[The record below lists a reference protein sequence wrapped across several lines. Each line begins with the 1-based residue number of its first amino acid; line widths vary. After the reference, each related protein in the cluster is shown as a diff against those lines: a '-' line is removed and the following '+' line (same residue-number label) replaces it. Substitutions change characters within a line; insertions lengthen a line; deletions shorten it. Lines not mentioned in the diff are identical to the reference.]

1 MMAAIPREQSAL
13 VTDDILAYPARRM
26 RLLPSQ
32 EERRRILVRDGVAL
46 VLVALIHILFFLA
59 LVISLEQ
66 VRERQGRRGPIEQ
79 FLDLSLLRQPR
90 ATPLN
95 LTKPE
100 DNEQNDVSA
109 KPLTV
114 IPPKPPVL
122 EQQPVPPTAQSGDIL
137 NSIGRAIACG
147 AGDFEY
153 LTRQQQERCLHEP
166 WQGVQLPNGTIV
178 LLGPPRLAA
187 PGPLQLSG
195 AEALQRQS
203 LTAPNCPIMVNTPCL
218 ADMFNGGGQLAPGIP
233 DPH

>member
-1 MMAAIPREQSAL
+1 M

>member
-1 MMAAIPREQSAL
+1 L
-13 VTDDILAYPARRM
+13 VTNDILASPAWRM
-26 RLLPSQ
+26 RLPPNQ
-32 EERRRILVRDGVAL
+32 EERRRIMIRDGIAM
-46 VLVALIHILFFLA
+46 VLVVLIHIVMFLA

-66 VRERQGRRGPIEQ
+66 ARERQGRRGPIEQ

-90 ATPLN
+90 TTPLN
-95 LTKPE
+95 LTQPE
-100 DNEQNDVSA
+100 DNEETDTSA

-122 EQQPVPPTAQSGDIL
+122 EQQPSPPTAQPGDIL

-153 LTRQQQERCLHEP
+153 LTRQQQARCLHEP
-166 WQGVQLPNGTIV
+166 WQGVQLPNGAIV
-178 LLGPPRLAA
+178 LLGPPREAA

-195 AEALQRQS
+195 AQALQRQS
-203 LTAPNCPIMVNTPCL
+203 QTAPNCPIMLNTPCL

>member
-1 MMAAIPREQSAL
+1 M
-13 VTDDILAYPARRM
+13 TDDFLAYPARWM
-26 RLLPSQ
+26 RLPPSE

-46 VLVALIHILFFLA
+46 VLVALIHILILLG

-66 VRERQGRRGPIEQ
+66 ARQRQGRRGPIEQ
-79 FLDLSLLRQPR
+79 MLDLSLLRQPR
-90 ATPLN
+90 PTPLN
-95 LTKPE
+95 LAKPE
-100 DNEQNDVSA
+100 DNEQNDISA
-109 KPLTV
+109 KPLTI

-122 EQQPVPPTAQSGDIL
+122 ELQQEAPPAAQPGDIL

-166 WQGVQLPNGTIV
+166 WQGLQLPNGTIV

-187 PGPLQLSG
+187 PGPLQMTG
-195 AEALQRQS
+195 ADALQNQS
-203 LTAPNCPIMVNTPCL
+203 RTAPNCPIMVNTPCL

-233 DPH
+233 NPH

>member
-1 MMAAIPREQSAL
+1 L
-13 VTDDILAYPARRM
+13 VTDNFLAYPSRRM
-26 RLLPSQ
+26 RLLPS
-32 EERRRILVRDGVAL
+32 EAERRRILVRDGFALVVVAL
-46 VLVALIHILFFLA
+46 VHILIFFG

-95 LTKPE
+95 LAQPE

-114 IPPKPPVL
+114 IPPKPPVI
-122 EQQPVPPTAQSGDIL
+122 EQQPSPPVAEPGDVL

-147 AGDFEY
+147 AGNFEY
-153 LTRQQQERCLHEP
+153 LTKQQQARCLREP
-166 WQGVQLPNGTIV
+166 WQGVQMPNGTIV
-178 LLGPPRLAA
+178 LLAPPREAA
-187 PGPLQLSG
+187 PGPLEMTG

-203 LTAPNCPIMVNTPCL
+203 QTAPNCPIMLNTPCL
-218 ADMFNGGGQLAPGIP
+218 ADMFNGGAQLAPGIP

>member
-1 MMAAIPREQSAL
+1 L

-26 RLLPSQ
+26 RLLPSE
-32 EERRRILVRDGVAL
+32 EERRRIIVRDGVAM
-46 VLVALIHILFFLA
+46 VLVALIHLLMFLA
-59 LVISLEQ
+59 LVISLQ
-66 VRERQGRRGPIEQ
+66 QARQGHRGPIEQ

-95 LTKPE
+95 LSKPE
-100 DNEQNDVSA
+100 DNEDNDISA

-122 EQQPVPPTAQSGDIL
+122 EQQPTPPAAQPGDIL

-153 LTRQQQERCLHEP
+153 LTRQQQERCLREP
-166 WQGVQLPNGTIV
+166 WQGVQLPNGAIV

-203 LTAPNCPIMVNTPCL
+203 QTAPNCPIMVNTPCL

>member
-1 MMAAIPREQSAL
+1 
-13 VTDDILAYPARRM
+13 VTDDFLAYPARRM
-26 RLLPSQ
+26 RLLPN
-32 EERRRILVRDGVAL
+32 EAERRRRLLRDGVAL
-46 VLVALIHILFFLA
+46 LVVLLVHIVIFFS
-59 LVISLEQ
+59 LVISLEEA
-66 VRERQGRRGPIEQ
+66 RERQGRRGPIEQ

-95 LTKPE
+95 LAQPD

-114 IPPKPPVL
+114 IPPKPPVI
-122 EQQPVPPTAQSGDIL
+122 EQQAAPPVAQPGDIL

-147 AGDFEY
+147 AGNFEY
-153 LTRQQQERCLHEP
+153 LTRQQQARCLHEP
-166 WQGVQLPNGTIV
+166 WQGVEMPNGNIV
-178 LLGPPRLAA
+178 LLAPPRQAA
-187 PGPLQLSG
+187 PGPLEMTG

-203 LTAPNCPIMVNTPCL
+203 QTAPNCPIMLNTPCL

>member
-1 MMAAIPREQSAL
+1 M
-13 VTDDILAYPARRM
+13 TDDFLAYPARRM

-32 EERRRILVRDGVAL
+32 EERRRILVRDGFAL
-46 VLVALIHILFFLA
+46 MVVALIHILMFLA

-100 DNEQNDVSA
+100 DNEQDDISA
-109 KPLTV
+109 KPLTI

-122 EQQPVPPTAQSGDIL
+122 EQQQQALPAPPGDIL

-153 LTRQQQERCLHEP
+153 LTRTQQERCLHEP

-178 LLGPPRLAA
+178 LLGPPRMAA
-187 PGPLQLSG
+187 PGPLQMSG

-203 LTAPNCPIMVNTPCL
+203 QTAPNCPIMVNTPCL